1 MSALGKAA
9 ADAESRTLIESMTK
23 YTHDPAALRSA
34 RARLATLIDR
44 N

>member
-1 MSALGKAA
+1 MQALGSTA

-34 RARLATLIDR
+34 RARLAALIE
-44 N
+44 NQ